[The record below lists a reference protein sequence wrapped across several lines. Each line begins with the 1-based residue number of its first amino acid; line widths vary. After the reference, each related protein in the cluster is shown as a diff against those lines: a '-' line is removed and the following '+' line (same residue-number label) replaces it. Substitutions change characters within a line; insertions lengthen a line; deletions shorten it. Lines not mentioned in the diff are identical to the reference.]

1 MGNETQ
7 NSGGHPSKPGGTP
20 TANTAN
26 TANSAGTSGTS
37 NTASTASTSNT
48 ASTANSPK
56 AGGSLVQSVDRA
68 VTVLEILARH
78 GEAGVTEIA
87 EELGVHKSTAFRL
100 VGALEQRRL
109 VEQTADRGKYEL
121 AYGIVRLA
129 GAASAQMEI
138 TRESRASCEQLAE
151 ESGEG
156 VNIAVLDHDEAI
168 NVSQI
173 RALRSVSAYNWV
185 GQRTPLHATSSGK
198 VLLAYAPA
206 EHREALLAQGLER
219 FTDHTV
225 CDARDLQADLAEVRR
240 RGWSSTK
247 EELEIGLNAIAC
259 PIHGAEGAVVA
270 ALSISGPSYRLAPE
284 VFAQLAEMVRTAAT
298 EISAR
303 IERRG

>member
-7 NSGGHPSKPGGTP
+7 NSGT
-20 TANTAN
+20 
-26 TANSAGTSGTS
+26 SAAKS
-37 NTASTASTSNT
+37 
-48 ASTANSPK
+48 
-56 AGGSLVQSVDRA
+56 GGSLVQSVDRA

-156 VNIAVLDHDEAI
+156 
-168 NVSQI
+168 
-173 RALRSVSAYNWV
+173 
-185 GQRTPLHATSSGK
+185 
-198 VLLAYAPA
+198 
-206 EHREALLAQGLER
+206 
-219 FTDHTV
+219 
-225 CDARDLQADLAEVRR
+225 
-240 RGWSSTK
+240 
-247 EELEIGLNAIAC
+247 
-259 PIHGAEGAVVA
+259 AVVA
-270 ALSISGPSYRLAPE
+270 ALSISGPSYRLSPE
-284 VFAQLAEMVRTAAT
+284 VFPQLARMVRTAAA